1 MIYMDNA
8 ATTMHKPQEV
18 IDAVVNCYELN
29 GPMPAAVQVRR
40 HSVHPGLSM
49 IQETDWRNCLG
60 QKMQDGLHLLRI
72 RQRV

>member
-18 IDAVVNCYELN
+18 IDAVVNAMNSMGNAGRGASE
-29 GPMPAAVQVRR
+29 AAL
-40 HSVHPGLSM
+40 SAPGLSM

>member
-18 IDAVVNCYELN
+18 IDAVVNAMN
-29 GPMPAAVQVRR
+29 SMGNAGR
-40 HSVHPGLSM
+40 VHPGLSM